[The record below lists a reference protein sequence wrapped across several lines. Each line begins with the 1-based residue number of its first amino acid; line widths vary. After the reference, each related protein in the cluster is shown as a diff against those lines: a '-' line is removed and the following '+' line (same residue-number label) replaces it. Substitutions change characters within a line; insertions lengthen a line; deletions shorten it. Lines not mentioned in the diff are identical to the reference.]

1 MAGPGP
7 ELRRQ
12 LASLPDAPGVYIFR
26 DAAGEVI
33 YVGKGV
39 SIHKRAPQHFRG
51 PVPFMPFSEHSGEA
65 ATVDFIETR
74 NEVEAL
80 LLEANLIK
88 LHMPRYNV
96 RLTDDKSYPLIKL
109 SKEQFPRISVVREEL
124 ADDAEYFGPYSSAY
138 PVKPTVRLIQKAL
151 GIRVCRRMNPRGC
164 LYMHIGMCSGP
175 CVGQIVESAYAER
188 VRHAR
193 LILRGHVKELR
204 EGLET
209 RMAELSASMRYE
221 QAADIRDYLKGLSR
235 MMETQSVALTRERDD
250 DYVAFA
256 SVGDVAVV
264 SVLQVRGTT
273 VIDRRVLHL
282 AHAEA
287 LPPAGALAA
296 ALPQLYRS
304 GGVPGTVAVPVE
316 LPGAGG
322 IAEALSERAGRRVE
336 LAVPSRGV
344 PGRLMRLAERNAESA
359 ARSEG
364 IRRLGRIQDVGLEQL
379 ARALRLKRP
388 PGRIEAFDV
397 SHHHGDEAVASMVVF
412 EGGRPLKRD
421 YRRFRVRTAKVG
433 DDYAAMREVVGRRY
447 GGTQRA
453 RLPAPD
459 LVLIDGGKGQ
469 LAAAVEAIAAL
480 GERYSVA
487 AIAKE
492 HEELF
497 VPGRAA
503 PIVLPPDSDGLLLLR
518 RVRDEAHR
526 FAITFQRT
534 SSRKALTRSKL
545 LDVPGVGPV
554 RARELLRH
562 FGSLQGVEAASVE
575 ELAKVPGVGEATA
588 RTIWNA
594 LHRQ

>member
-1 MAGPGP
+1 
-7 ELRRQ
+7 
-12 LASLPDAPGVYIFR
+12 
-26 DAAGEVI
+26 
-33 YVGKGV
+33 
-39 SIHKRAPQHFRG
+39 
-51 PVPFMPFSEHSGEA
+51 
-65 ATVDFIETR
+65 
-74 NEVEAL
+74 
-80 LLEANLIK
+80 
-88 LHMPRYNV
+88 
-96 RLTDDKSYPLIKL
+96 
-109 SKEQFPRISVVREEL
+109 
-124 ADDAEYFGPYSSAY
+124 
-138 PVKPTVRLIQKAL
+138 
-151 GIRVCRRMNPRGC
+151 
-164 LYMHIGMCSGP
+164 
-175 CVGQIVESAYAER
+175 
-188 VRHAR
+188 
-193 LILRGHVKELR
+193 
-204 EGLET
+204 
-209 RMAELSASMRYE
+209 
-221 QAADIRDYLKGLSR
+221 
-235 MMETQSVALTRERDD
+235 
-250 DYVAFA
+250 
-256 SVGDVAVV
+256 
-264 SVLQVRGTT
+264 
-273 VIDRRVLHL
+273 
-282 AHAEA
+282 
-287 LPPAGALAA
+287 
-296 ALPQLYRS
+296 
-304 GGVPGTVAVPVE
+304 
-316 LPGAGG
+316 
-322 IAEALSERAGRRVE
+322 
-336 LAVPSRGV
+336 
-344 PGRLMRLAERNAESA
+344 
-359 ARSEG
+359 
-364 IRRLGRIQDVGLEQL
+364 
-379 ARALRLKRP
+379 
-388 PGRIEAFDV
+388 
-397 SHHHGDEAVASMVVF
+397 VASMVVF